1 MRIILIALFV
11 SFHFVCIAQK
21 EMKSST
27 LKISYFGEMITHPGI
42 KVGFEHSLLE
52 KDKVKETKRK
62 IKHKRHQLITG
73 ANLGAYTHFK
83 YNTALFLNTEIGY
96 RYIRQGGIIFE
107 TMIGIGYLRT
117 FLNGKT
123 YVVNKN
129 GDVSN
134 VFLAGSNSFMPS
146 ISFGFG
152 HDVSQKSNRIT
163 SWFIKPVVFIQM
175 PYNSSVLPHLALEA
189 GVNLHLKK
197 LRQ

>member
-1 MRIILIALFV
+1 
-11 SFHFVCIAQK
+11 
-21 EMKSST
+21 
-27 LKISYFGEMITHPGI
+27 MITHPGI
-42 KVGFEHSLLE
+42 KVGIEHPLFE

-62 IKHKRHQLITG
+62 IKHKKHQVISG
-73 ANLGAYTHFK
+73 ANFGVYSHFK

-123 YVVNKN
+123 YSVNEN
-129 GDVSN
+129 GDVRN
-134 VFLAGSNSFMPS
+134 VFLAGNNSFMPS
-146 ISFGFG
+146 ISLGFG

-189 GVNLHLKK
+189 GVNFHLNK
-197 LRQ
+197 LKQ